1 MHNETMDEKG
11 KPGLYSEEVG
21 KEVDVTDASAEEIKR
36 FTREA
41 GVDVTISRKKGK
53 IFARIVRFF
62 VKPK

>member
-1 MHNETMDEKG
+1 MDEKG